1 METVKGPFKTLKNI
15 ILASGSPRRQML
27 LAQLGIY
34 FQVMVSNEKEKSEAD
49 RPEVLVMENAK
60 AKAESIL
67 KTKVRGV
74 IIAADTAVV
83 LNSAILGKPK
93 DKEDAISTL
102 KRLSGKWHEVFTGCF
117 IIDNTSDN
125 VHSEKFVVK
134 SDVFVDKFPTNIIKK
149 YVETKEPLDKAGSY
163 AIQGIGS
170 FFIKEIRGS
179 YSNVIGLPVNE
190 LVKHLL
196 RISAIGI

>member
-1 METVKGPFKTLKNI
+1 MEAVKGPFKTLKNI

-27 LAQLGIY
+27 LTQLGIY

-49 RPEVLVMENAK
+49 RPEVLVIENAE
-60 AKAESIL
+60 AKAENIF

-83 LNSAILGKPK
+83 LNGAILGKPK

-102 KRLSGKWHEVFTGCF
+102 KKLSGKWHEVYTGCF

-134 SDVFVDKFPTNIIKK
+134 SEVFVDKFPTNIIKK

-179 YSNVIGLPVNE
+179 YSNVIGLPINE

-196 RISAIGI
+196 RISAIGV

>member
-1 METVKGPFKTLKNI
+1 MNVIKGPFKSLKNI
-15 ILASGSPRRQML
+15 VLASGSPRRQML

-34 FQVMVSNEKEKSEAD
+34 FQVMVSNEKEKSKGD
-49 RPEVLVMENAK
+49 RPEILVMENAK

-67 KTKVRGV
+67 KTKVKGV

-83 LNSAILGKPK
+83 LNGAILGKPK

-102 KRLSGKWHEVFTGCF
+102 ERLSGKWHEVYTGCF

-134 SDVFVDKFPTNIIKK
+134 SEVFMDKFSPDIIKK
-149 YVETKEPLDKAGSY
+149 YVDTKEPLDKAGSY
-163 AIQGIGS
+163 AIQGIGA
-170 FFIKEIRGS
+170 FFVKEIRGS

-190 LVKHLL
+190 LVRHLL
-196 RISAIGI
+196 RISAIGV

>member
-1 METVKGPFKTLKNI
+1 MNVIKGPFKSLKNI
-15 ILASGSPRRQML
+15 VLASGSPRRQML

-34 FQVMVSNEKEKSEAD
+34 FQVMVSNEKEKSKGD
-49 RPEVLVMENAK
+49 RPEILVMENAK
-60 AKAESIL
+60 AKAKGIL
-67 KTKVRGV
+67 KTKVKGV

-83 LNSAILGKPK
+83 LNGAILGKPK

-102 KRLSGKWHEVFTGCF
+102 KRLSGKWHEVYTGCF

-134 SDVFVDKFPTNIIKK
+134 SEVFMDKFSPDIIKK
-149 YVETKEPLDKAGSY
+149 YVDTKEPLDKAGSY
-163 AIQGIGS
+163 AIQGIGA
-170 FFIKEIRGS
+170 FFVKEIRGS

-190 LVKHLL
+190 LVRHLL
-196 RISAIGI
+196 RISAIGV